1 MPTLYGSWLSQN
13 KSQLETGDR
22 EIMSGGVE
30 GFGNTTCWGFSPALD
45 LAAVAPTPG
54 EPPGGK
60 ETRGGSGVE
69 GHSPEH
75 LCYKRCPEYFAA
87 SCNWI

>member
-1 MPTLYGSWLSQN
+1 
-13 KSQLETGDR
+13 
-22 EIMSGGVE
+22 MSGGVE
-30 GFGNTTCWGFSPALD
+30 GFGSTTCWGFSPALD

-75 LCYKRCPEYFAA
+75 LCYKRRVWGPNVLLYMCYKRCPEYFAA